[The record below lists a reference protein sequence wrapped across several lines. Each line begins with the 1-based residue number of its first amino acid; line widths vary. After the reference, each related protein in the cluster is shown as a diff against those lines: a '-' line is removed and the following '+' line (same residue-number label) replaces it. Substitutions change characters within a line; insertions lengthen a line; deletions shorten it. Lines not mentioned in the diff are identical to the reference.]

1 MPYERIWGGCIEA
14 ALATLPC
21 PMTRQ
26 NMVSLSSSAYKYWE
40 AEKKRGG
47 GWEIEVRIDWDIEG
61 EREERMKENKEKENR
76 EIVFETKEKT
86 IEKQRER
93 EEITEKSR
101 GKKRKNRGGGNL
113 EEIIEEINEKT
124 ERGN

>member
-1 MPYERIWGGCIEA
+1 
-14 ALATLPC
+14 
-21 PMTRQ
+21 
-26 NMVSLSSSAYKYWE
+26 
-40 AEKKRGG
+40 
-47 GWEIEVRIDWDIEG
+47 
-61 EREERMKENKEKENR
+61 MKENKEKENR